1 MVQLE
6 ILQLIKQIDEFDR
19 VVRQKLMN
27 FDEKLNKFERTV
39 EYFSSAKESTDCD
52 ITEKDDEQGKERDL

>member
-1 MVQLE
+1 MQLN
-6 ILQLIKQIDEFDR
+6 ILKLIAQIDEFDR
-19 VVRQKLMN
+19 VVRQKLMK

-39 EYFSSAKESTDCD
+39 EYFSSAKQSTDSD